1 MKLIYRLIMIGIL
14 LTLPVMGATMTDMQK
29 INKEVQTTCSINHTQ
44 CNIRLVNSDSIIAS
58 TNEHYITISTATI
71 KYFTKEQ
78 LRSVVYHEM
87 AHKILRHSYQIRMKR
102 NQIWDRLGR
111 DMSYNEEQKI
121 RHRVEL
127 EADSYASFLLWLN
140 NKPNKLD
147 DALWAINILSKR
159 PIDEDTLTHPSLHKR
174 LTNIH
179 KLKIL
184 YGN

>member
-1 MKLIYRLIMIGIL
+1 MISIL
-14 LTLPVMGATMTDMQK
+14 LTLPVMGATMADMK
-29 INKEVQTTCSINHTQ
+29 EINKEIQITCSRNHTQ

-58 TNEHYITISTATI
+58 TNENYITISTATI

-78 LRSVVYHEM
+78 LRSVAYHEM

-102 NQIWDRLGR
+102 NQIWDKLKRE
-111 DMSYNEEQKI
+111 MSYNEEQKI

-127 EADSYASFLLWLN
+127 EADSYASLLLWLN
-140 NKPNKLD
+140 KKPNKLD
-147 DALWAINILSKR
+147 DALWTINTLSKR
-159 PIDEDTLTHPSLHKR
+159 PVDEDTLTHPSLHKR

-179 KLKIL
+179 RLKIL

>member
-1 MKLIYRLIMIGIL
+1 MKIIYRLLMISIL
-14 LTLPVMGATMTDMQK
+14 LTLPVMGATMADMQE
-29 INKEVQTTCSINHTQ
+29 INNEIQITCSRNHTQ
-44 CNIRLVNSDSIIAS
+44 CNIRLVDNKSIIAS
-58 TNEHYITISTATI
+58 TNESYITISTATI

-87 AHKILRHSYQIRMKR
+87 AHKILRHSYQIGMKR
-102 NQIWDRLGR
+102 EQVWDRLGR
-111 DMSYNEEQKI
+111 DMNYNEEQTL

-127 EADSYASFLLWLN
+127 EADSYASFLLWIN

-147 DALWAINILSKR
+147 DALWAINMLSKR
-159 PIDEDTLTHPSLHKR
+159 PVDEDTLTHPSLHKR

-179 KLKIL
+179 RLKTL

>member
-14 LTLPVMGATMTDMQK
+14 LTLPVMSATITDMQK

-58 TNEHYITISTATI
+58 TNEHYITISSATI

-111 DMSYNEEQKI
+111 NMSYDEEQKI

>member
-1 MKLIYRLIMIGIL
+1 MISIL
-14 LTLPVMGATMTDMQK
+14 LTLPVMGAAITDMQE
-29 INKEVQTTCSINHTQ
+29 INNEVQTTCSINHTQ
-44 CNIRLVNSDSIIAS
+44 CDIRLVNSDSIIAS
-58 TNEHYITISTATI
+58 TNEHYIIISSGAI

-102 NQIWDRLGR
+102 DQIWDRLGR
-111 DMSYNEEQKI
+111 NMSHNEEQKI

-127 EADSYASFLLWLN
+127 EADSYASFLLWIN

-147 DALWAINILSKR
+147 NALWAINILSKR